1 MSTVALNRSATV
13 EIFSTYSASAG
24 RHVASDAVATATMH
38 PAVLRIAAATYALMV
53 ATFWIGFVRSGML
66 AEAMVIVSVCLV
78 AYAGLPWSMSVAAS
92 RFKARHGEVEPTPPS
107 FRKFLAGH
115 FETGAGNV
123 SGFEAFVL
131 VVTVP
136 VCLLGA
142 AIAFAIIYNTLA

>member
-1 MSTVALNRSATV
+1 MSVVALDRSASV

-24 RHVASDAVATATMH
+24 RHIASDAVASTVLH
-38 PAVLRIAAATYALMV
+38 PVVLRVVVACYALLV
-53 ATFWIGFVRSGML
+53 ATFWVGFVRSAML
-66 AEAMVIVSVCLV
+66 AEAMVIVSISLV
-78 AYAGLPWSMSVAAS
+78 AYAGLPWSMSVAAR
-92 RFKARHGEVEPTPPS
+92 RFNARHGAVPPAPVS

-136 VCLLGA
+136 MCLLGA
-142 AIAFAIIYNTLA
+142 AIAFAIIYNSLA